1 MGDVANG
8 VKNWWCASIK
18 NNVFTKVLLSHNC
31 GGLDSTPEL
40 NPIRQS
46 GKGDMSMKYRLYNF
60 FQLLNRVFRAMG
72 SALARMLRLCYRIES
87 RGFGIS
93 LIPGFLT
100 WNINLRAGGSGRAHY
115 LYRSSVLCPNTV
127 LIFN

>member
-1 MGDVANG
+1 MVCND
-8 VKNWWCASIK
+8 K
-18 NNVFTKVLLSHNC
+18 NNASTEMMLSHNC
-31 GGLDSTPEL
+31 GGLDSTPES

-46 GKGDMSMKYRLYNF
+46 GKGDMSMNNGLYNF
-60 FQLLNRVFRAMG
+60 SRLLDRVLGAMG
-72 SALARMLRLCYRIES
+72 STLAWMFRLCYRIES

-100 WNINLRAGGSGRAHY
+100 WNINLRAGGSGRAHH

-127 LIFN
+127 LIFNLDMF

>member
-1 MGDVANG
+1 VGCDD
-8 VKNWWCASIK
+8 K
-18 NNVFTKVLLSHNC
+18 NNVSTKMMLPHNC
-31 GGLDSTPEL
+31 GGLDSIPES

-46 GKGDMSMKYRLYNF
+46 GKGDMSIKNRLYNF
-60 FQLLNRVFRAMG
+60 SQLLNRVLRAMG
-72 SALARMLRLCYRIES
+72 YTLARMLRLCYRIES

-100 WNINLRAGGSGRAHY
+100 WNINLRAGGSGRAHH
-115 LYRSSVLCPNTV
+115 LYRSSVFCPNTV